1 MKLKIVFC
9 DDDEEFLKYFTDK
22 TTEIFQQM
30 NVNVTTEAFSSGEV
44 MLDRIMNDTA
54 DVVFLDIDMPDMSGF
69 ETALKLENLP
79 GNPKVIFVTGMDHLV
94 YDSFSYHPFWFLRK
108 TDLNRLS
115 EVVKKLIHHFET
127 EKHLFYFETGGQKIH
142 IPIDKIV
149 YFESRNHDVVVNT
162 ESSVWKYREKIGNIE
177 KNLEGYQFIR
187 CHHGFLVNCR
197 HVALISRGLLHL
209 QNSRIIP
216 ISRSRQKE
224 TEKKYM
230 EYMRSVRL

>member
-1 MKLKIVFC
+1 MTLKIVFC
-9 DDDEEFLKYFTDK
+9 DDDEEFLKYFIDK
-22 TTEIFQQM
+22 VMEIFQQM
-30 NVNVTTEAFSSGEV
+30 NVYVTIETFSSGEV
-44 MLDRIMNDTA
+44 MLNRIMNDTA

-79 GNPKVIFVTGMDHLV
+79 GNPKVIFVTCMDHLV
-94 YDSFSYHPFWFLRK
+94 YDSFTYHPFWFLRK
-108 TDLNRLS
+108 ADLNRLS

-127 EKHLFYFETGGQKIH
+127 EKYLFYFEIGGQKIH
-142 IPIDKIV
+142 IPVDKII
-149 YFESRNHDVVVNT
+149 YFESRNHDVAVST
-162 ESSVWKYREKIGNIE
+162 ESGTWKYREKIGNIE
-177 KNLEGYQFIR
+177 KKLEGYQFIR

-197 HVALISRGLLHL
+197 HVALIGRGMLHL
-209 QNSRIIP
+209 QNSHVIP

>member
-1 MKLKIVFC
+1 MTLKIVFC
-9 DDDEEFLKYFTDK
+9 DDDEEFLKYFIDK
-22 TTEIFQQM
+22 VMEIFQQM
-30 NVNVTTEAFSSGEV
+30 NVYVTIETFSSGEV
-44 MLDRIMNDTA
+44 MLNRIMNDTA

-79 GNPKVIFVTGMDHLV
+79 GNPKVIFVTCMDHLV
-94 YDSFSYHPFWFLRK
+94 YDSFTYHPFWFLRK
-108 TDLNRLS
+108 ADLNRLS

-127 EKHLFYFETGGQKIH
+127 EKYLFYFE
-142 IPIDKIV
+142 
-149 YFESRNHDVVVNT
+149 
-162 ESSVWKYREKIGNIE
+162 IGNIE
-177 KNLEGYQFIR
+177 KKLEGYQFIR

-197 HVALISRGLLHL
+197 HVALIGRGMLHL
-209 QNSRIIP
+209 QNSHVIP